1 VLVLQEIRWT
11 GTGILEKS
19 KHFMLYNG
27 HQKKHEFGVGFLVN
41 NRVKPTSIGFEP
53 LSHRICVLRIAGR
66 FFNYTLINVYGP
78 TEDSDEEEK
87 ENFYEV
93 LNKVYT
99 KHPQHDVK
107 IILGDMNAQVGKD

>member
-19 KHFMLYNG
+19 KHVMLYNG
-27 HQKKHEFGVGFLVN
+27 HQKKRKFGVGFLVN
-41 NRVKPTSIGFEP
+41 NRVKPIIIGCEP

-87 ENFYEV
+87 ETFMMY
-93 LNKVYT
+93 
-99 KHPQHDVK
+99 
-107 IILGDMNAQVGKD
+107 